1 MNIVK
6 SHPAFNKL
14 FINDTE
20 HAIPMIID
28 AFKENSEN
36 CAFDEFCQ
44 AIVKFADDYVN
55 TGLRYEMPDHCSKE
69 AISSKIKGDI
79 FEILSSLSGYIPIIY
94 EAKRINSGAYMQ
106 FVAVRVDSGFA
117 CL

>member
-79 FEILSSLSGYIPIIY
+79 FEILS
-94 EAKRINSGAYMQ
+94 M
-106 FVAVRVDSGFA
+106 FVLQKIGPFHDVGVK
-117 CL
+117 